1 MSEEIRNA
9 SVMVPRAI
17 NFSLLL
23 NGILGFAMLV
33 VVLFC
38 LVDINRVLESPT
50 GYPYLEVFL
59 EATQSVAGST
69 VMGSII
75 PAITFGT
82 TVNVLTV
89 STRQLWS
96 FSRDRGLLG
105 WRVMKTVCLQY
116 EVHSFAS

>member
-38 LVDINRVLESPT
+38 LVDINRVSESPT

-69 VMGSII
+69 VMGSTISVI
-75 PAITFGT
+75 LFGT

-105 WRVMKTVCLQY
+105 W
-116 EVHSFAS
+116 